1 MEVRVPVNVE
11 VVDVELVVSVRL
23 VVVIVMVVVVPRDP
37 IFLGAEVCGKT
48 HIAPRLWLHLRSTSV
63 TMGALAGLERRSSP
77 QDLMTCRNVPSSA
90 LVTVVLVRV
99 TVVVVV
105 SSPSVT

>member
-1 MEVRVPVNVE
+1 MVEEVVEVRVPVNVE
-11 VVDVELVVSVRL
+11 VVVVELVVSVRL
-23 VVVIVMVVVVPRDP
+23 VVVIVMVVVVPRNP
-37 IFLGAEVCGKT
+37 VFLGVEVCGKT
-48 HIAPRLWLHLRSTSV
+48 HFAPRLHPLTPRT
-63 TMGALAGLERRSSP
+63 GLKGPSSP

>member
-48 HIAPRLWLHLRSTSV
+48 HIAPRL
-63 TMGALAGLERRSSP
+63 
-77 QDLMTCRNVPSSA
+77 
-90 LVTVVLVRV
+90 
-99 TVVVVV
+99 
-105 SSPSVT
+105 